1 MSPERENRD
10 LTPLSRVLLSILAA
24 LPDLVL
30 ELLLAPVFALHLINP
45 AAGGGIR
52 LPPEQRAVGSRDHRF
67 GLLIR
72 PARRTIV
79 IAVAVSIAVLIL
91 IAVLIPIAIMVPIA
105 VTIAIASGGAAH
117 ADRRDPVVP
126 FLTDIAHVASELAGA
141 AVEPAVLVNR
151 DLHMAERPDRRDL
164 VVHAVGHHRHVLTGV
179 GAEVLAVEVPVA
191 IEAGAVSRHRWPSP
205 ARLRVRA
212 RRRQEGDHA
221 DDAADDR
228 PSAHALTSGRNYCTG
243 CRYGS
248 AHARPGM
255 VPAAGTYSQPIQPL

>member
-52 LPPEQRAVGSRDHRF
+52 LAPEQRAVGSRDHGF

-72 PARRTIV
+72 PAGRAIV
-79 IAVAVSIAVLIL
+79 IAVAVSILVM
-91 IAVLIPIAIMVPIA
+91 IPIAVMVPIA
-105 VTIAIASGGAAH
+105 IAVASGDAAH

-141 AVEPAVLVNR
+141 AVEPAVLVDR
-151 DLHMAERPDRRDL
+151 DLHAAERPDRRDL
-164 VVHAVGHHRHVLTGV
+164 VVHAVGHHRDVLTGV
-179 GAEVLAVEVPVA
+179 GAEVLAMEVPVA

-221 DDAADDR
+221 DDAADDC
-228 PSAHALTSGRNYCTG
+228 PSTHALTSGRNYRTG